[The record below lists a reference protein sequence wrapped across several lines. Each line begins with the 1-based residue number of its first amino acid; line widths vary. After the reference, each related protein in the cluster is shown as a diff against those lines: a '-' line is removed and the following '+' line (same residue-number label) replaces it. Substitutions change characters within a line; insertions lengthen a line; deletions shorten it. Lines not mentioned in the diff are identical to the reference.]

1 MIGNAGTGDG
11 AAENKE
17 NVARNIALIRLQWQ
31 TAPGHGEK
39 TMKPVEKRS
48 SPKENRVTNEDAQRI
63 IAEKT
68 EAFLKLGGQI
78 QQIPKG
84 ATGQTK
90 LMQHGIT
97 ISKGD
102 TPRS

>member
-1 MIGNAGTGDG
+1 
-11 AAENKE
+11 
-17 NVARNIALIRLQWQ
+17 
-31 TAPGHGEK
+31 
-39 TMKPVEKRS
+39 MKQVEKRF
-48 SPKENRVTNEDAQRI
+48 SPKDSPSKDSRGTNADAQRI

-68 EAFLKLGGQI
+68 EAFIKLGGQI

-97 ISKGD
+97 VSKAD

>member
-1 MIGNAGTGDG
+1 
-11 AAENKE
+11 
-17 NVARNIALIRLQWQ
+17 
-31 TAPGHGEK
+31 
-39 TMKPVEKRS
+39 MKQVEKRFA
-48 SPKENRVTNEDAQRI
+48 PKESSSKDSRGTNADAQRI

-68 EAFLKLGGQI
+68 EAFIKLGGQI

-97 ISKGD
+97 VSKTD
-102 TPRS
+102 TTRS

>member
-1 MIGNAGTGDG
+1 
-11 AAENKE
+11 
-17 NVARNIALIRLQWQ
+17 
-31 TAPGHGEK
+31 
-39 TMKPVEKRS
+39 MKQVEKRFTS
-48 SPKENRVTNEDAQRI
+48 KPLSPKESPKDGRGTNLDAQRI

-97 ISKGD
+97 VSKSD
-102 TPRS
+102 TTRS

>member
-1 MIGNAGTGDG
+1 
-11 AAENKE
+11 
-17 NVARNIALIRLQWQ
+17 
-31 TAPGHGEK
+31 
-39 TMKPVEKRS
+39 MKQVEKRFTS
-48 SPKENRVTNEDAQRI
+48 KPTSPKESPKDGRGTNLDAQRI

-97 ISKGD
+97 VSKSD
-102 TPRS
+102 TSRS

>member
-1 MIGNAGTGDG
+1 
-11 AAENKE
+11 
-17 NVARNIALIRLQWQ
+17 
-31 TAPGHGEK
+31 
-39 TMKPVEKRS
+39 MKQVEKRFTS
-48 SPKENRVTNEDAQRI
+48 KSISPKESSKESPKDGRGTNLDAQRI

-97 ISKGD
+97 VSKSD
-102 TPRS
+102 TSQS